1 MVKTCRVISRELKKK
16 NSMIATLS
24 LKAPE
29 FKPFWIGI
37 FPFGGSDCLQR

>member
-1 MVKTCRVISRELKKK
+1 MVKTCRVISRELKK
-16 NSMIATLS
+16 NSVIATLS

-37 FPFGGSDCLQR
+37 FPFGGPDCLQR